1 MAVLFFEHPTMHAF
15 APPHRR
21 FMSSP
26 CGMRRGGCAMS
37 PCFFPMIFF
46 ALLFTPLGL
55 ALGKLVFTIMSF
67 VGLTIIYGTLTAFVV
82 GLIGDACSNG
92 NNACGPS
99 AAAARRSCPWRRM
112 AATVRDELKKEE
124 KKEEA
129 TEEPSPPHLHRQ
141 HAMKRDDDKIRLSIL
156 TPGIA
161 LADLSL
167 DILDNVL
174 RVSGQTKDRRVDR
187 RILLPCNAD
196 PETLSATYAD
206 GEITIVMERK
216 AGKKIAI
223 KKTPVV
229 FGHHPQAPSE
239 KEEAAAAGP
248 RERADK
254 KETAHEPQEEEMTT
268 AESKEPSL
276 QRKSDARSAEE
287 VKETGEEE
295 WEEWPKDASS
305 DC

>member
-1 MAVLFFEHPTMHAF
+1 MGDDLLRASVHAARPRARQARVHHHVLRRPDNHLRHPYRLRGR
-15 APPHRR
+15 PHRR
-21 FMSSP
+21 RVLERQQRVRP
-26 CGMRRGGCAMS
+26 IRRRREEVLPVEKNGCHRARRAKEGGEE
-37 PCFFPMIFF
+37 
-46 ALLFTPLGL
+46 G
-55 ALGKLVFTIMSF
+55 G
-67 VGLTIIYGTLTAFVV
+67 
-82 GLIGDACSNG
+82 GDRGAV
-92 NNACGPS
+92 
-99 AAAARRSCPWRRM
+99 AAASASPACHEARRRQ
-112 AATVRDELKKEE
+112 D
-124 KKEEA
+124 
-129 TEEPSPPHLHRQ
+129 SPLHPHAWHRSG
-141 HAMKRDDDKIRLSIL
+141 R
-156 TPGIA
+156 P
-161 LADLSL
+161 SL

-239 KEEAAAAGP
+239 KDEAAAAGP

-254 KETAHEPQEEEMTT
+254 KETAHEPQEDEMTT

>member
-1 MAVLFFEHPTMHAF
+1 M
-15 APPHRR
+15 
-21 FMSSP
+21 
-26 CGMRRGGCAMS
+26 G
-37 PCFFPMIFF
+37 MIFF

-129 TEEPSPPHLHRQ
+129 T
-141 HAMKRDDDKIRLSIL
+141 
-156 TPGIA
+156 
-161 LADLSL
+161 
-167 DILDNVL
+167 
-174 RVSGQTKDRRVDR
+174 KDRRVDR

-196 PETLSATYAD
+196 PESLSATYAD

-254 KETAHEPQEEEMTT
+254 KETAH
-268 AESKEPSL
+268 
-276 QRKSDARSAEE
+276 
-287 VKETGEEE
+287 
-295 WEEWPKDASS
+295 
-305 DC
+305 

>member
-1 MAVLFFEHPTMHAF
+1 MGLERQQRVRPIRRRREEVLPVEKNGGHRARRAKEGGEGGGGDRGAV
-15 APPHRR
+15 
-21 FMSSP
+21 
-26 CGMRRGGCAMS
+26 
-37 PCFFPMIFF
+37 
-46 ALLFTPLGL
+46 
-55 ALGKLVFTIMSF
+55 
-67 VGLTIIYGTLTAFVV
+67 
-82 GLIGDACSNG
+82 
-92 NNACGPS
+92 
-99 AAAARRSCPWRRM
+99 AAASASPACHEARRRQDSPLHPHTRHRSGRPLARHSRQCPPRERPDQGPPRRW
-112 AATVRDELKKEE
+112 
-124 KKEEA
+124 
-129 TEEPSPPHLHRQ
+129 
-141 HAMKRDDDKIRLSIL
+141 
-156 TPGIA
+156 
-161 LADLSL
+161 
-167 DILDNVL
+167 
-174 RVSGQTKDRRVDR
+174 

-196 PETLSATYAD
+196 PESLSATYAD

-216 AGKKIAI
+216 TGKKIAI

>member
-1 MAVLFFEHPTMHAF
+1 M
-15 APPHRR
+15 
-21 FMSSP
+21 
-26 CGMRRGGCAMS
+26 G
-37 PCFFPMIFF
+37 
-46 ALLFTPLGL
+46 
-55 ALGKLVFTIMSF
+55 
-67 VGLTIIYGTLTAFVV
+67 
-82 GLIGDACSNG
+82 
-92 NNACGPS
+92 
-99 AAAARRSCPWRRM
+99 
-112 AATVRDELKKEE
+112 
-124 KKEEA
+124 
-129 TEEPSPPHLHRQ
+129 
-141 HAMKRDDDKIRLSIL
+141 
-156 TPGIA
+156 
-161 LADLSL
+161 
-167 DILDNVL
+167 
-174 RVSGQTKDRRVDR
+174 VSGQTKDRRVDR

-239 KEEAAAAGP
+239 KDEAAAAGP

-295 WEEWPKDASS
+295 WRSGQRTHRAIAKRESVWKHILGGRGIASQDLLPQS
-305 DC
+305 NLLQSRRRERVSGTEVVRGVREVG